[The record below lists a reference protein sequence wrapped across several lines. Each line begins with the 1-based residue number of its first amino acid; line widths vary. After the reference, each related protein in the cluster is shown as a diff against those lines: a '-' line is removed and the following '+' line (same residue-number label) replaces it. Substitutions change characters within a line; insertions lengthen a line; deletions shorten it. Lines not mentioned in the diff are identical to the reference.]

1 MKLISTQDE
10 IKLIVSELS
19 SLSENEISA
28 EDKLINLGIDS
39 LMTVELIIRIEE
51 QFDIEFDEAELD
63 LGLLTTVQALIDLV
77 ERYV

>member
-28 EDKLINLGIDS
+28 EDKLMNLGIDS

>member
-1 MKLISTQDE
+1 MKLISTQDK
-10 IKLIVSELS
+10 IKLIVSELI

-28 EDKLINLGIDS
+28 EDKLMNLGIDS

-63 LGLLTTVQALIDLV
+63 IGLLTTVQALIDLV

>member
-10 IKLIVSELS
+10 IKLIISELI

-28 EDKLINLGIDS
+28 EDKLMNLGIDS
-39 LMTVELIIRIEE
+39 LMTVELIIRLEE
-51 QFDIEFDEAELD
+51 QFEIMFDEAELD
-63 LGLLTTVQALIDLV
+63 LGLLTTVQALTDLV